1 MMASTSPSKGAR
13 LMDVKITYPIG
24 KPKSHFWSV
33 FRKIVSLLFLI
44 SAPICILVNVFYGTT
59 QWSIIVVLAEYFIW
73 ASFLSPSPYNLNRI
87 SQFIKLLISILIL
100 LIAVE
105 VFIRGGWG
113 LFVIPIVCWGGLI
126 VIGVLFLSDFRR
138 QKHQSIPF
146 LLFIFVCLIFGITGI
161 FASFAEVKWVYIVLA
176 SVALAWLIVCIVLL
190 NKTIWED
197 LKKKINTK

>member
-1 MMASTSPSKGAR
+1 
-13 LMDVKITYPIG
+13 MDVKNTYPIG
-24 KPKSHFWSV
+24 KPKSHFWRL
-33 FRKIVSLLFLI
+33 FCQILTLLFLI
-44 SAPICILVNVFYGTT
+44 SAPICVLVNVFYGST

-73 ASFLSPSPYNLNRI
+73 ASFLNPAPYNLNLI

-146 LLFIFVCLIFGITGI
+146 LLFILICLAFGISGI
-161 FASFAEVKWVYIVLA
+161 FASFAETKWVYIVLA

-190 NKTIWED
+190 NKTIVSD
-197 LKKKINTK
+197 FKKKINTR